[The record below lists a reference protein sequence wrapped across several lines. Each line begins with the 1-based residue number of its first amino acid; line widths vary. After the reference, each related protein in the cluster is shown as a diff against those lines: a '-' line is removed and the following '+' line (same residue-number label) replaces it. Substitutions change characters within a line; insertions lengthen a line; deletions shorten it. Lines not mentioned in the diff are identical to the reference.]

1 MDTDDISV
9 FSSGH
14 ELPSALR
21 GMTAARLL
29 GIIDQA
35 EGGSTEELFAL
46 YRDVIASDTHIQS
59 EFAKRKDA
67 VLGDTVAVLPFDK
80 ADPRCAASKELC
92 AGIVDGQPFAVL
104 CDWLLNA
111 TLYPVAVAE
120 KVFAPTPGGYRLA
133 GVVPVPFRLLDYS
146 GGSLKICDA
155 DAQGNRLSTSHE
167 PDPARYIVHRGH
179 NLPLPDTWG
188 GPMRACFFWWL
199 LKTMSRQWWAELLE
213 RFGMPFLTGKFS
225 DDKGKAILT
234 RAFAMAQR
242 LGGVVISKNTEV
254 EIQQAASGD
263 SSNSHER
270 FIDVCNREISR
281 LIVGQTLS
289 STADATGLG
298 SGTASLQ
305 GAVKDDIRKKDAR
318 LLAVTIRAQLFSQ
331 FCSVNGASGPAPLVV
346 FGADSSAEMAA
357 LVGLVKGL
365 GEAGLEPDDDALD
378 TISERVGFRVRRK
391 AAAPSFPSA
400 PFSLHALSAPAPQPP
415 RGDSAGD
422 LAAVFAGRY
431 APLRKIIA
439 ESASSAECLR
449 RCRDWLAEHENSAS
463 AEILSDAMAAY
474 ALRGDSTVP
483 LSVDANG
490 RKHGD

>member
-1 MDTDDISV
+1 MDVDDISV

-14 ELPSALR
+14 ELPSELR

-67 VLGDTVAVLPFDK
+67 VLGDTVAVLPYDK
-80 ADPRCAASKELC
+80 TDSAAVSAQELC
-92 AGIVDGQPFAVL
+92 EKLVDAQPFNILA
-104 CDWLLNA
+104 DWLLNA
-111 TLYPVAVAE
+111 ALYPVAVAE

-133 GVVPVPFRLLDYS
+133 QVVPVPYRLLDYRD
-146 GGSLKICDA
+146 GRLRIYDVDG
-155 DAQGNRLSTSHE
+155 QGNRLATSHL
-167 PDPARYIVHRGH
+167 PDPARYVVHRGH

-188 GPMRACFFWWL
+188 GPMRACLFWWL

-213 RFGMPFLTGKFS
+213 RFGMPFLKGKFS
-225 DDKGKAILT
+225 DDSGKAILT

-270 FIDVCNREISR
+270 FIEACNREISK

-289 STADATGLG
+289 TTAEATGLG
-298 SGTASLQ
+298 SGTANLQ

-318 LLAVTIRAQLFSQ
+318 LLALTIRNQLFSQ
-331 FCSVNGASGPAPLVV
+331 YCAVHGMRGPAPLVV
-346 FGADSSAEMAA
+346 FGSSSRNSTM
-357 LVGLVKGL
+357 
-365 GEAGLEPDDDALD
+365 
-378 TISERVGFRVRRK
+378 
-391 AAAPSFPSA
+391 
-400 PFSLHALSAPAPQPP
+400 
-415 RGDSAGD
+415 RGY
-422 LAAVFAGRY
+422 V
-431 APLRKIIA
+431 
-439 ESASSAECLR
+439 
-449 RCRDWLAEHENSAS
+449 
-463 AEILSDAMAAY
+463 
-474 ALRGDSTVP
+474 
-483 LSVDANG
+483 
-490 RKHGD
+490 

>member
-1 MDTDDISV
+1 MNTDDISV

-21 GMTAARLL
+21 GMTAARLI

-67 VLGDTVAVLPFDK
+67 VLGDTVAVLPWDK
-80 ADPRCAASKELC
+80 SDPYCVASKELC
-92 AGIVDGQPFAVL
+92 ARVVDSEPFTTLA
-104 CDWLLNA
+104 DWLLNA

-120 KVFAPTPGGYRLA
+120 KVFAPAPGGYRLA
-133 GVVPVPFRLLDYS
+133 RVVPVPYRLLDYS
-146 GGSLKICDA
+146 GGNLKISDA
-155 DAQGNRLSTSHE
+155 DAQGNRLPTSRE
-167 PDPARYIVHRGH
+167 PDPARYVIHRGH

-188 GPMRACFFWWL
+188 GPMRACLFWWL

-213 RFGMPFLTGKFS
+213 RFGMPFLKGKFS
-225 DDKGKAILT
+225 DDAGKAILT

-289 STADATGLG
+289 STAEATGLG
-298 SGTASLQ
+298 SGTSSLQ
-305 GAVKDDIRKKDAR
+305 GSVKDDIRKKDAR
-318 LLAVTIRAQLFSQ
+318 LLAVTIRGQLFSQ
-331 FCSVNGASGPAPLVV
+331 LCAINFKSGPAPLVV
-346 FGADSSAEMAA
+346 FGSDSAAEMTA

-365 GEAGLEPDDDALD
+365 GDAGLEPDDDAID
-378 TISERVGFRVRRK
+378 TISERVGFHVRRK
-391 AAAPSFPSA
+391 ASAPAFPGS
-400 PFSLHALSAPAPQPP
+400 PFSLHALSAPAPHPP
-415 RGDSAGD
+415 RDDSASD
-422 LAAVFAGRY
+422 LAAAFSGRY
-431 APLRKIIA
+431 ATLRKIIE
-439 ESASSAECLR
+439 ESSSSADCLR
-449 RCRDWLAEHENSAS
+449 RCKAWLAEHENAAAS
-463 AEILSDAMAAY
+463 DILSDAMAAY
-474 ALRGDSTVP
+474 SYKG
-483 LSVDANG
+483 
-490 RKHGD
+490 

>member
-21 GMTAARLL
+21 GLTAARLL

-67 VLGDTVAVLPFDK
+67 VLGDTVAVLPWDK
-80 ADPRCAASKELC
+80 ADPSCVASQKLC
-92 AGIVDGQPFAVL
+92 AKLVDSAPFTTLA
-104 CDWLLNA
+104 DWLLNA

-120 KVFAPTPGGYRLA
+120 KVFAPAPGGYRLFR
-133 GVVPVPFRLLDYS
+133 VVPVPYRLLDYS
-146 GGSLKICDA
+146 GGGLKIFDA
-155 DAQGNRLSTSHE
+155 DAQGNRLSTSRE

-179 NLPLPDTWG
+179 NLPIPDTWG
-188 GPMRACFFWWL
+188 GPMRACLFWWL

-213 RFGMPFLTGKFS
+213 RFGMPFLKGKFS
-225 DDKGKAILT
+225 DDAGKAILT

-270 FIDVCNREISR
+270 FIEACNREISR

-289 STADATGLG
+289 STAEATGLG

-318 LLAVTIRAQLFSQ
+318 LLSVTIRGQLFSQ
-331 FCSVNGASGPAPLVV
+331 FCAINGEFGPAPIVV
-346 FGADSSAEMAA
+346 FGSDSAAEMAS
-357 LVGLVKGL
+357 LVDLVAKL
-365 GEAGLEPDDDALD
+365 GNAGLEPDDDALD
-378 TISERVGFRVRRK
+378 TISERVGFHVRRK
-391 AAAPSFPSA
+391 ASAPAFPGS
-400 PFSLHALSAPAPQPP
+400 PFSLHALSAPVPQPP
-415 RGDSAGD
+415 RDDSAGD
-422 LAAVFAGRY
+422 LAAALSGRY

-439 ESASSAECLR
+439 ESTSSADCLR
-449 RCRDWLAEHENSAS
+449 RCKEWLAAHENDA
-463 AEILSDAMAAY
+463 AADILSDAMAAY
-474 ALRGDSTVP
+474 AAR
-483 LSVDANG
+483 
-490 RKHGD
+490 

>member
-133 GVVPVPFRLLDYS
+133 RVVPVPFRLLDYS

-188 GPMRACFFWWL
+188 GPMRACLFWWL
-199 LKTMSRQWWAELLE
+199 LKTMNRQWWAELLE
-213 RFGMPFLTGKFS
+213 RFGMPFLKGKFS
-225 DDKGKAILT
+225 DDQGKAILKQ
-234 RAFAMAQR
+234 AFALAQR

-331 FCSVNGASGPAPLVV
+331 FCSVNGAPGPAPLVI
-346 FGADSSAEMAA
+346 FGSDSSAEMVA

-391 AAAPSFPSA
+391 AAAPSFPST

-415 RGDSAGD
+415 RDDSAGD
-422 LAAVFAGRY
+422 LAAAFAGRY
-431 APLRKIIA
+431 TPLRKIIA
-439 ESASSAECLR
+439 ESANSAECLR

-474 ALRGDSTVP
+474 AMRG
-483 LSVDANG
+483 
-490 RKHGD
+490 

>member
-67 VLGDTVAVLPFDK
+67 VLGDTVAVLPWDK
-80 ADPRCAASKELC
+80 ADPHCIASQELC
-92 AGIVDGQPFAVL
+92 AKLVDSEPFTTLA
-104 CDWLLNA
+104 DWLLNA

-120 KVFAPTPGGYRLA
+120 KVFAPAPGGYRLSR
-133 GVVPVPFRLLDYS
+133 VVPVPYRLLDYS
-146 GGSLKICDA
+146 GGGLKIFDA
-155 DAQGNRLSTSHE
+155 DAQGNRLSTSRE

-179 NLPLPDTWG
+179 NLPIPDTWG
-188 GPMRACFFWWL
+188 GPMRACLFWWL

-213 RFGMPFLTGKFS
+213 RFGMPFLKGKFS
-225 DDKGKAILT
+225 DDAGKAILT

-270 FIDVCNREISR
+270 FIEACNREISR

-289 STADATGLG
+289 STAEATGLG

-318 LLAVTIRAQLFSQ
+318 LLSVTIRGQLFLQ
-331 FCSVNGASGPAPLVV
+331 FCAINGESGPAPIVV
-346 FGADSSAEMAA
+346 FGSDSAAEMVS
-357 LVGLVKGL
+357 LVDLVAKL
-365 GEAGLEPDDDALD
+365 GNAGLEPDDDALD
-378 TISERVGFRVRRK
+378 TISERVGFHVRRK
-391 AAAPSFPSA
+391 AAAPAFPGS
-400 PFSLHALSAPAPQPP
+400 PFSLHALSAPVPQPP
-415 RGDSAGD
+415 RDDSAGD
-422 LAAVFAGRY
+422 LAAALSGRY

-439 ESASSAECLR
+439 ESTSSADCLR
-449 RCRDWLAEHENSAS
+449 RCKEWLAAHENDA
-463 AEILSDAMAAY
+463 AADILSDAMAAY
-474 ALRGDSTVP
+474 AAR
-483 LSVDANG
+483 
-490 RKHGD
+490 